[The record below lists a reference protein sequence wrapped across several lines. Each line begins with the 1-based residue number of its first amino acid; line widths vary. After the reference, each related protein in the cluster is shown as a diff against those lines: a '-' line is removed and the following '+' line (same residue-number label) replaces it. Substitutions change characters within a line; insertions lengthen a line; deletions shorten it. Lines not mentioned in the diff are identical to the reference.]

1 MYILPIDFA
10 TPEYDEAVRLRYKV
24 LREPLG
30 LDYTPEQLALEY
42 QDIHLAC
49 FNEQCTILGCLILS
63 EGGEEVL
70 KMRQVAV
77 SPEWQGKGVGRKLV
91 EASEEL
97 GRQYNVHKITLNA
110 REVAIPFYS
119 KLAYLTVGEPFEE
132 VGIKHLKMEKY
143 L

>member
-1 MYILPIDFA
+1 MYILPIEFA
-10 TPEYDEAVRLRYKV
+10 TPEYDEAVRIRYKV

-49 FNEQCTILGCLILS
+49 FNDQATILGCLILS

-97 GRQYNVHKITLNA
+97 ARQYNVHKITLNA
-110 REVAIPFYS
+110 RDAAIPFYS